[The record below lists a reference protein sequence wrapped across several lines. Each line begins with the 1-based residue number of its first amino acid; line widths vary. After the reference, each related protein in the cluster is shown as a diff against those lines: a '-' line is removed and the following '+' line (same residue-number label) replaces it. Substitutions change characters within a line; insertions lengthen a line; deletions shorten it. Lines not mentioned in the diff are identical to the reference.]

1 MSTIKSYTENQ
12 TWRINENA
20 SSGYSLGAMNG
31 LMSSKE
37 TAKHWLKE
45 IYTDEIKE
53 AHSSAKMHIHDL
65 GQLSCYCNGWSLR
78 QLIVEGLGGVPNE
91 ISSKPAKYLNTIV
104 NQMVNFLGLMSN
116 ESAGA
121 QAFSSVD
128 TFLAP
133 YVREGEDG
141 KPLNYRQVKQ
151 CIQNLVFNLNIP
163 SRWAGMAPFTNVTFD
178 TTPPAD
184 MANTPCML
192 GDEILDYTYSDMQA
206 EMDMINKA
214 FLEVMIEG
222 DADGRS
228 FAYPIPTY
236 NVTEDFDWESEN
248 SMLLFKM
255 TGKYGTPYFQNFLNS
270 DLDPSDV
277 RSMCCRLQLD
287 KRELRKRGGGLFGAD
302 EFTGS
307 IGVVTLNMPNIA
319 LTVSNNAGYGVADE
333 QSIELA
339 FMVTLAQRMDI
350 ARDSLELKRAEILRL
365 NNIDGKGK
373 TLFPY
378 TKRYLGNNWKNHFS
392 TIGLNG
398 MNEAIVTLFGKRE
411 STGTPKG
418 IEFTEKVL
426 NFMRD
431 RLQDYQEETGN
442 LYNLEASPSES
453 TSYRLAKHDLK
464 EFGSKIAHQGTVEN
478 CYYTNST
485 QLPVSFTTDIFKAFE
500 LQDNLQTLYTG
511 GTVLH
516 GHLGEE
522 ISDPKVVAKLVKGIC
537 ENFKTPYF
545 TLSPVFSVCED
556 HGYING
562 EEFTCPTCEK
572 ETEVYARIV
581 GYYRPVKR
589 WNKGK
594 AKEFTERVTF
604 EVV

>member
-1 MSTIKSYTENQ
+1 MSTIESYTKNK
-12 TWRINENA
+12 TWRVNENA

-37 TAKHWLKE
+37 TAHHWLYDIYNEE
-45 IYTDEIKE
+45 IRE
-53 AHSSAKMHIHDL
+53 AHKTAKMHIHDM

-141 KPLNYRQVKQ
+141 VPLTYRQVKQ

-184 MANTPCML
+184 MANTPCHL
-192 GDEILDYTYSDMQA
+192 GDELLDYTYSDVQV

-319 LTVSNNAGYGVADE
+319 LSMNGSKG
-333 QSIELA
+333 
-339 FMVTLAQRMDI
+339 FMEILGDRMDI
-350 ARDSLELKRAEILRL
+350 ARDSLELKRAEIKRL
-365 NNIDGKGK
+365 NDIDGKGK

-378 TKRYLGNNWKNHFS
+378 TKRYLGNNWANHFS

-398 MNEAIVTLFGKRE
+398 MNEAIVNLFGEGE
-411 STGTPKG
+411 STGSPKG
-418 IEFTEKVL
+418 IEFTIKVL
-426 NFMRD
+426 NYMRD

-442 LYNLEASPSES
+442 LYNLEASPAES

-464 EFGSKIAHQGTVEN
+464 QFGSNIAHQGTVDS

-485 QLPVSFTTDIFKAFE
+485 QLPVNFTTDIFKALE
-500 LQDNLQTLYTG
+500 LQDLLQILYTG
-511 GTVLH
+511 GTVHH

-522 ISDPKVVAKLVKGIC
+522 IEDPIVVGKLVKNIC
-537 ENFKTPYF
+537 ENFKLPYF
-545 TLSPVFSVCED
+545 TLSPIFSVCED
-556 HGYING
+556 HGYIVG
-562 EEFTCPTCEK
+562 EEFDCPTCGK

-594 AKEFTERVTF
+594 AKEFAERVPF